1 MASAQAKMKAPVIS
15 GFLLRDISNW
25 TAFAH
30 EWQAAGISSPAAALQ
45 AILVGGAAAMLK
57 QESIDGTAA
66 LARRVVSL
74 LVRTR

>member
-1 MASAQAKMKAPVIS
+1 MTERSMTSRTRWALRWRDAKNRRTTAQLA
-15 GFLLRDISNW
+15 R
-25 TAFAH
+25 
-30 EWQAAGISSPAAALQ
+30 ISSPAAALQ

-74 LVRTR
+74 LVMTR